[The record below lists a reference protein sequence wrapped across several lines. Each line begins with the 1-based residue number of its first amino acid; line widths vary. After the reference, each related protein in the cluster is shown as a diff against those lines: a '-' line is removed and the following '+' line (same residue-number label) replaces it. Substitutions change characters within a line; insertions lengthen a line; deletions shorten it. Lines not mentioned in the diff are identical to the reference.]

1 MEINKIAGIA
11 AFGLPILFAIGT
23 LMTPPFVVPNGA
35 ILLVIVGAIVGLLNV
50 TVSER
55 KWVAIIS
62 ALAASAFVGFAV
74 FMTPYDVFGRFI
86 EIALTNLAAV
96 LAPVAVITIG
106 AELYHM
112 LSKK

>member
-11 AFGLPILFAIGT
+11 AFGLPLLFAIGT
-23 LMTPPFVVPNGA
+23 LMTPPFVVPNGT

-50 TVSER
+50 TTSER

-62 ALAASAFVGFAV
+62 ALAASAFVAFAAFV
-74 FMTPYDVFGRFI
+74 TPYDVFGRFI
-86 EIALTNLAAV
+86 ETTLINVAAV
-96 LAPVAVITIG
+96 LAPVAAITIL